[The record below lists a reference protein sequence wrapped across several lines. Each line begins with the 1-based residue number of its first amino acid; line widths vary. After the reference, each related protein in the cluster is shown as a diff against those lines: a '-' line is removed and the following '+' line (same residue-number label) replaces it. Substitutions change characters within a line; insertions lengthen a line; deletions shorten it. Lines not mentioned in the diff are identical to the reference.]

1 VLGLDSFNSICLPF
15 FFLKKKKKQ
24 YLIKMIQA
32 WVILL
37 KPIQK
42 NIEMFEMNIT
52 EFIKQINKIKMLVS
66 MIFELN

>member
-1 VLGLDSFNSICLPF
+1 
-15 FFLKKKKKQ
+15 
-24 YLIKMIQA
+24 MIQA